1 VRPKVVIS
9 RCIEYENV
17 RWNAQIVRSE
27 FVEALIP
34 HVEAITI
41 CPEVGIGLGVPR
53 ETLRLVKT
61 GSSVRLIQPT
71 TGEDYT
77 EKMFEFIGDFLSDL
91 AEVDGYILKSRSPTS
106 GLRGVKIY
114 PSIGKVPHIERG
126 SGIFGG
132 IVKERFGHLAL
143 EDEGRLRNGKIREHF
158 LRKLYT
164 LARFR
169 EARSWGTFQSL
180 LRFHTENKLLRARR
194 EKNMREMGLV
204 PSTQVLSQKIFP
216 ANAFARDRLGLEQG
230 SKILRLNRL
239 RLANDVPMMLE
250 IRYIRTDRCP
260 GIEQHDL
267 SSSLWKVFEETYGL
281 KPYRHSQHLSIT
293 KITGNQ
299 SSLLGLGNDA
309 LVFLITGVTYLADG
323 KPIECEE
330 SLYRSDKYDLAFEAF
345 LE

>member
-1 VRPKVVIS
+1 LVGEFVRPKVVIS

-132 IVKERFGHLAL
+132 IVRERFGHLAL

-169 EARSWGTFQSL
+169 EAKNLGTFQSL
-180 LRFHTENKLLRARR
+180 LRFHTENKLLLKAYR
-194 EKNMREMGLV
+194 EKNMREMGRIVANKEQLS
-204 PSTQVLSQKIFP
+204 PASLFDAYGSLLYSALRRPPRCGTYTNVLMNS
-216 ANAFARDRLGLEQG
+216 LGYF
-230 SKILRLNRL
+230 SK
-239 RLANDVPMMLE
+239 
-250 IRYIRTDRCP
+250 
-260 GIEQHDL
+260 
-267 SSSLWKVFEETYGL
+267 
-281 KPYRHSQHLSIT
+281 
-293 KITGNQ
+293 KITGGENQ
-299 SSLLGLGNDA
+299 FFLDSLNKYRDGKIP
-309 LVFLITGVTYLADG
+309 LIVPVDIMRSWIVRFDEEYLAQQSFFNPYPDELLDVSS
-323 KPIECEE
+323 IV
-330 SLYRSDKYDLAFEAF
+330 EACGSRDYWKDET
-345 LE
+345 L